1 MAGRD
6 ITSEQRHWLVSQ
18 MKDWQ
23 SSGIVSAEQ
32 TSRILE
38 LYESQEQ
45 LTERQQSAALTTLM
59 GVAAFL
65 VGLGVLLLIGYNW
78 EAMPDALKLLI
89 IFGVV
94 TGTQLTALH
103 LHFRREARW
112 LSEVAFLM
120 GCLFYGAG
128 IFLVAQI
135 FHLNA
140 HYPDGI
146 WWWAIGV
153 LPFALCLETPLLHLL
168 LAALLALWCGMEI
181 IGFGN
186 LGMWFFGRW
195 GQFPNSALSL
205 PFLAL
210 PGLMRAY
217 RLRSPMIVALYV
229 PLFAWWVILQ
239 PVAWELEAAIPHFVG
254 AVGGL
259 MLILA
264 ECHAA
269 GSRFAVP
276 YRLYGALL
284 VAGVLMAMSFHDFNE
299 HVVRSDLEFGSLL
312 PALAIVALSGAAI
325 AFSAVVQQR
334 RSASPIAFKESL
346 LTHTQRH
353 VIPLGLVVSLGM
365 LLLWQIVFDEPLL
378 PTIVANLGM
387 IALALWLM
395 NVGLREDRGQPF
407 AAGVL
412 YFLLWAVVR
421 YFDLFGDFG
430 GMPGAA
436 MMFFLCGAAL
446 FGVAL
451 YWRRRKQR
459 KHGR

>member
-6 ITSEQRHWLVSQ
+6 ITSEQRRWLVGQ
-18 MKDWQ
+18 MDHWK

-45 LTERQQSAALTTLM
+45 MTDRQQSAALTTLM

-140 HYPDGI
+140 HYPDGV
-146 WWWAIGV
+146 WWWAVGV
-153 LPFALCLETPLLHLL
+153 LPFALCLETPLLHGL

-181 IGFGN
+181 IGFSN
-186 LGMWFFGRW
+186 LGMWLFGRW
-195 GQFPNSALSL
+195 GQFPNIALSL
-205 PFLAL
+205 PVLAI

-239 PVAWELEAAIPHFVG
+239 PVAWELEAEIPHFVG

-264 ECHAA
+264 ECHAS
-269 GSRFAVP
+269 GSRFASP

-284 VAGVLMAMSFHDFNE
+284 VAGILMAMSFHDFNE
-299 HVVRSDLEFGSLL
+299 HVVNANPGFASLL
-312 PALAIVALSGAAI
+312 PALFIFLLSAAAI
-325 AFSAVVQQR
+325 GLVTVMQRVQAPSPVAF
-334 RSASPIAFKESL
+334 
-346 LTHTQRH
+346 TQALQTNLGRH
-353 VIPLGLVVSLGM
+353 FLPLGIVLTMGM
-365 LLLWQIVFDEPLL
+365 LLFWQIVVSEPML
-378 PTIVANLGM
+378 PTVVANVGM

>member
-1 MAGRD
+1 MASRD

-18 MKDWQ
+18 MDHWQ
-23 SSGIVSAEQ
+23 SSGIVSADQ
-32 TSRILE
+32 ASRILE

-45 LTERQQSAALTTLM
+45 LTDRQQSAALTTLM

-78 EAMPDALKLLI
+78 EVMPDALKLLI
-89 IFGVV
+89 IFGVII
-94 TGTQLTALH
+94 GTQLTGLH
-103 LHFRREARW
+103 LHFRRQARW
-112 LSEVAFLM
+112 LSEVTFLL

-140 HYPDGI
+140 HYPDGV

-153 LPFALCLETPLLHLL
+153 LPFALCLETPLLHALL
-168 LAALLALWCGMEI
+168 VALLALWCGMEI

-195 GQFPNSALSL
+195 GQLPNSALSL
-205 PFLAL
+205 PLMAI
-210 PGLMRAY
+210 PGLLRAY
-217 RLRSPMIVALYV
+217 RLRSATIVALYV

-239 PVAWELEAAIPHFVG
+239 PVAWDLEAEIPHFVG

-269 GSRFAVP
+269 GSRFAIP

-284 VAGVLMAMSFHDFNE
+284 VAGVLMVLSFHDVNE
-299 HVVRSDLEFGSLL
+299 EIVRHGPGPASFL
-312 PALAIVALSGAAI
+312 PALFIVLLSAAAI
-325 AFSAVVQQR
+325 GLTTVVQQYQAPSPVAFMQALQTNLR
-334 RSASPIAFKESL
+334 RHI
-346 LTHTQRH
+346 
-353 VIPLGLVVSLGM
+353 IPLGMVLTMGI
-365 LLLWQIVFDEPLL
+365 LLFWQIVVSEPML
-378 PTIVANLGM
+378 PTIVANVGM
-387 IALALWLM
+387 MALALWLM

-459 KHGR
+459 KHGQ

>member
-1 MAGRD
+1 MARRD

-18 MKDWQ
+18 MDEWQ

-45 LTERQQSAALTTLM
+45 LTDRQQSAALTTLM
-59 GVAAFL
+59 GVAALL

-78 EAMPDALKLLI
+78 EAMPDALKLLM
-89 IFGVV
+89 IFGVI
-94 TGTQLTALH
+94 TGTHLAALH
-103 LHFRREARW
+103 LHFRRQARW
-112 LSEVAFLM
+112 LSEVTFLL

-153 LPFALCLETPLLHLL
+153 LPFALCLETPLVHAL

-195 GQFPNSALSL
+195 GNFPNMALSL
-205 PFLAL
+205 PLLAI
-210 PGLMRAY
+210 PGLLRAY
-217 RLRSPMIVALYV
+217 QVRSAAIVALYV
-229 PLFAWWVILQ
+229 PLIAWWVILL
-239 PVAWELEAAIPHFVG
+239 PVAWDLEAEIPHFVG

-264 ECHAA
+264 ECHPA
-269 GSRFAVP
+269 GSRYAIP

-284 VAGVLMAMSFHDFNE
+284 VAGVLMVLSFHDVNE
-299 HVVRSDLEFGSLL
+299 EIVRHGPGSASLL
-312 PALAIVALSGAAI
+312 PALFIVLLSAAAIGLTTVAQKSQALSPV
-325 AFSAVVQQR
+325 AFTQSLQANLR
-334 RSASPIAFKESL
+334 RHF
-346 LTHTQRH
+346 
-353 VIPLGLVVSLGM
+353 IPLGMVLIMG
-365 LLLWQIVFDEPLL
+365 LLLFWQIVVSEPML

-407 AAGVL
+407 SAGVL

-459 KHGR
+459 KHGQ